1 MADSPAPRTG
11 GQVLID
17 ALKIHGVDTV
27 FCVPGESYLAALDAL
42 AGAGNQIRTITC
54 RQEGGAAYM
63 AEAYGKL
70 TGKPGVVMV
79 TRGPGACNASVGV
92 HTGFQDSTPM
102 LVLIGQVAR
111 DTEYREAFQ
120 EIDYHTFY
128 APLCKWVAQVESARR
143 LPELVSQAF
152 HRACSGRTGPVALSL
167 PEDMLTE
174 TVTVAD
180 TGAYQRVQPGVQQ
193 GAMDRVRT
201 LLAAAQRPLVIA
213 GGGGWSQ
220 AACED
225 LRRFVEANNL
235 PTGAAFRNQDRLDN
249 LHANYIGPFGV
260 GASPAIG
267 KLIGEADLV
276 IAIGARLGEA
286 TTQGYTLLT
295 PPCARQKLVHVYP
308 DPSEP
313 GRVYQADV
321 PICASVESFLRE
333 AAAMSPVDHSGWGEW
348 SSRARA
354 AYLEDLK
361 PTPGLPGDLDMA
373 AVMAH
378 LRACL
383 PANAILTT
391 DAGNFS
397 TWMHRFYQ
405 YQSFPSQLGPT
416 NGSMGYGVPAAIT
429 ARLVHP
435 DRPVVGFVGDGGML
449 MTGQEIATAVHHNID
464 PVILVINNN
473 MYGTIRMHQERDY
486 PDHVHATSLSNPDF
500 ATWAQ
505 SFGAHGECVTRTE
518 EFAPAFERASSAGKV
533 AVIELR
539 IDPDVISTRTT
550 LSAVREHALQHG

>member
-249 LHANYIGPFGV
+249 HHANYIGPFGV

-333 AAAMSPVDHSGWGEW
+333 AAAMTPVDHSGWGEW

-354 AYLEDLK
+354 AYLDDLK

-464 PVILVINNN
+464 PLILVINNN

>member
-1 MADSPAPRTG
+1 MTESPTPRTG
-11 GQVLID
+11 GQVLVD

-42 AGAGNQIRTITC
+42 AGAGNTIRTITC

-70 TGKPGVVMV
+70 TGKPGVLMV

-120 EIDYHTFY
+120 EIDYHQFY
-128 APLCKWVAQVESARR
+128 APLCKWVAQAESAER

-152 HRACSGRTGPVALSL
+152 HRACSGRPGPVAISL
-167 PEDMLTE
+167 PEDMLTDRVE
-174 TVTVAD
+174 VAD
-180 TGAYQRVQPGVQQ
+180 TAAYQRVQAGVEPD
-193 GAMDRVRT
+193 AIARMRA

-213 GGGGWSQ
+213 GGGGWSKR
-220 AACED
+220 ACDD

-249 LHANYIGPFGV
+249 HHANYVGPFGV
-260 GASPAIG
+260 GASAQIG
-267 KLIGEADLV
+267 ALIRAADLV

-295 PPCARQKLVHVYP
+295 PPCAAQQLVHVHP
-308 DPSEP
+308 DAAEL
-313 GRVYQADV
+313 GRVYQAQV
-321 PICASVESFLRE
+321 PVCAGVEHFLR
-333 AAAMSPVDHSGWGEW
+333 AAAEMPPVDHSAWQKW
-348 SSRARA
+348 SAEARN

-361 PTPGLPGDLDMA
+361 PTPGMPGDLDMA
-373 AVMAH
+373 SVMAH
-378 LRACL
+378 LRECL
-383 PANAILTT
+383 PADAILTT

-397 TWMHRFYQ
+397 TWMHRHYQ
-405 YQSFPSQLGPT
+405 YHGFPTQLGPT
-416 NGSMGYGVPAAIT
+416 NGSMGYGVPAAVA
-429 ARLVHP
+429 ARLLHP
-435 DRPVVGFVGDGGML
+435 DRPVVAFVGDGGML
-449 MTGQEIATAVHHNID
+449 MTGQEIATAIHHNID

-486 PDHVHATSLSNPDF
+486 PGREFATSLSNPDF
-500 ATWAQ
+500 AAWAK
-505 SFGAHGECVTRTE
+505 SFGAHGERVTRTE
-518 EFAPAFERASSAGKV
+518 EFAAAFERASKAGKV
-533 AVIELR
+533 AVIELC

-550 LSAVREHALQHG
+550 LSAVRGKAKRG

>member
-1 MADSPAPRTG
+1 MTDSPAPRTG

-180 TGAYQRVQPGVQQ
+180 TRAYQRVQPGVEQ

-220 AACED
+220 AACAD

-249 LHANYIGPFGV
+249 HHANYIGPFGV

-295 PPCARQKLVHVYP
+295 PPCARQKLVHVHP

-321 PICASVESFLRE
+321 PICASVECFLRE
-333 AAAMSPVDHSGWGEW
+333 AAAMTPVDHGGWGEW

-354 AYLEDLK
+354 AYLDDLE

-518 EFAPAFERASSAGKV
+518 EFAPAFERALNAGKV

-550 LSAVREHALQHG
+550 LSAVRERALRG